1 MKKSLPNEKKNKSK
15 IKHCVP
21 CKTHKEKYALF
32 YLNKDE
38 ISALK
43 ARLKNDDLILQK
55 SDNIR
60 GLSCIKYTIS
70 YHI

>member
-1 MKKSLPNEKKNKSK
+1 MKKKIRAK